1 MATAEA
7 RYSVGII
14 GAGWV
19 AGARHAPS
27 YIKDGRVRVS
37 AIYDPD
43 LSRARRM
50 ANRFEVPYA
59 TDNLDELFERSRDAV
74 SICTPPMSHKD
85 LAVKALAAGKHV
97 FVEKPMA
104 MSSVEAKA
112 MVAASEKAGKRLIV
126 SHNFLFSRSMLRAQ
140 KLMAQGKVGDVQHAV
155 ALQLSSP
162 SRRLPTWFPELPGGL
177 FFDESPHM
185 LYILRRFLG
194 DISIDA
200 SWAQKAPAG
209 DKQPVERVEAHLGGS
224 GVSAQLTMSFR
235 APASEWLVLVVG
247 TKAVLIVD
255 VFRDILTVLG
265 SDNRHGSADVLKSSI
280 GFFTQAAAGFVTS
293 GALHGTGK
301 LFYGHDVL
309 ITRFLDSIEGAPTPV
324 PLSES
329 LAVVE
334 TMEQIIARWQPD
346 AAATKPRNATR
357 RASAPRTPKAKAA

>member
-1 MATAEA
+1 MATGEA

-19 AGARHAPS
+19 AGARHTPS
-27 YIKDGRVRVS
+27 YLKDGRVRVS
-37 AIYDPD
+37 TIYDPD
-43 LSRARRM
+43 LSRARVLAHRY
-50 ANRFEVPYA
+50 EVPYA
-59 TDNLDELFERSRDAV
+59 TDNLDELLERARDAV

-97 FVEKPMA
+97 LVEKPMA
-104 MSSVEAKA
+104 MNSAEAKA
-112 MVAASEKAGKRLIV
+112 MVTASEKAGKRLVI

-140 KLMAQGKVGDVQHAV
+140 KLMTQGKLGDVLHAV

-185 LYILRRFLG
+185 LYILRCFLG
-194 DISIDA
+194 DLNVDGAWKQDA
-200 SWAQKAPAG
+200 PEG
-209 DKQPVERVEAHLGGS
+209 DRQSVERVEAHLGGA

-235 APASEWLVLVVG
+235 APASEWLVLVIG
-247 TKAVLIVD
+247 TKAVLVVD

-265 SDNRHGSADVLKSSI
+265 SDNRHGSADVLKSSL

-293 GALHGTGK
+293 GALHSTGK

-309 ITRFLDSIEGAPTPV
+309 VTRFLDSIEGAPTPV
-324 PLSES
+324 PLSDS
-329 LAVVE
+329 LAVVQ
-334 TMEQIIARWQPD
+334 TMEQIIERWQPD
-346 AAATKPRNATR
+346 AAKATTAR
-357 RASAPRTPKAKAA
+357 RASTPRTPKAKAA

>member
-27 YIKDGRVRVS
+27 YLKDGRARVS
-37 AIYDPD
+37 AVYDPD
-43 LSRARRM
+43 LSRARRL
-50 ANRFEVPYA
+50 ATRFEVPYA
-59 TDNLDELFERSRDAV
+59 TDSLDKLLERSRDAV

-97 FVEKPMA
+97 LVEKPMA
-104 MSSVEAKA
+104 MNSLEAKA
-112 MVAASEKAGKRLIV
+112 MVAASEKADKRLVI

-140 KLMAQGKVGDVQHAV
+140 KLMQQGKLGDVLHAV

-162 SRRLPTWFPELPGGL
+162 SRRLPTWYPELPGGL

-194 DISIDA
+194 DLNVDA
-200 SWAQKAPAG
+200 AWAQKAPAG
-209 DKQPVERVEAHLGGS
+209 EKQSVERVEAHLGGS

-235 APASEWLVLVVG
+235 APASEWLVLVIG
-247 TKAVLIVD
+247 TKAVLVVD

-265 SDNRHGSADVLKSSI
+265 SDNRHGSADVLKSSL

-293 GALHGTGK
+293 GALHSTGR
-301 LFYGHDVL
+301 LYYGHDVL
-309 ITRFLDSIEGAPTPV
+309 VTRFLDSIEGAPPPV
-324 PLSES
+324 TLSDS
-329 LAVVE
+329 LAIVE
-334 TMEQIIARWQPD
+334 SMEQIIERWQPD
-346 AAATKPRNATR
+346 AAVSKPSTPR
-357 RASAPRTPKAKAA
+357 RVSTSRTPKAQAA